1 MANDDVTYR
10 FLGTGT
16 IHSIPARD
24 LTDADIAR
32 LPLLSQR
39 DVRSGKLYER
49 VDGRGQEE
57 GTPNLSEMYRDDL
70 DEYAADH
77 GVDDPGSYPNKESLV
92 EAIEG
97 GN

>member
-1 MANDDVTYR
+1 MADQVTYR
-10 FLGTGT
+10 YLDTGT
-16 IHSIPARD
+16 IHGIPARD

-49 VDGRGQEE
+49 VDGGGQN
-57 GTPNLSEMYRDDL
+57 GDDTPTLSTMRRDEL
-70 DEYAADH
+70 EQYAADH
-77 GVDDPGSYPNKESLV
+77 GVYDPEAYPNKESLI